1 MKKPAVIFA
10 LVLLGV
16 AGIFAVTLRAAAQG
30 NTGNKTEASSQI
42 NSENIRAQVK
52 FLASDLLEGRG
63 TGQRGGDIA
72 AEYIATQF
80 ALDGLQP
87 AGDNGTYFQD
97 VPMVGVKTLAE
108 TTFKLAPANGEA
120 ITLRNL
126 NDFVTNNESQTDTAD
141 IDAPIVFVGY
151 GIKAPE
157 YNWDDYKGADLKG
170 KVALL
175 FVNEPISDDPKFF
188 KGKALTYYGR
198 WTYKFEE
205 TARRGAVATLVI
217 HRTDL
222 ASYGW
227 EVVRNSWGGEKSYL
241 RRDATPKLQAA
252 SWIQLEVARKLVA
265 MAGLDL
271 DKLFE
276 QAQSRDLK
284 PIELPVHLRAH
295 IASKLRPFVSR
306 NVIAKLPGADPKRK
320 DEAVLY
326 TAHYDHLGVDPNTKG
341 DNIYNGA
348 VDNAT
353 GCGILLELARAWS
366 IQRTAPARSILFAS
380 VTGEEQGLLG
390 SEYLGKHSPVPPAKI
405 SLDLNYDALAPIAD
419 PEEVEVVGAERTT
432 FYPAVQQTAKEF
444 GLQIRPDSRPE
455 AGHYYRSDHFSLA
468 RVGVPSFSIGEGLK
482 FKGHDAAWG
491 EAQANDYVEHHYHQP
506 SDEYHAEWDFTGLAK
521 IAQFGFVLG
530 QRAAALPEVAGWE
543 RGDEFEPARKKEPAV
558 RVSP

>member
-1 MKKPAVIFA
+1 MKKAGVVFAFA
-10 LVLLGV
+10 LLAV
-16 AGIFAVTLRAAAQG
+16 AVVFGMAVRTPAQG
-30 NTGNKTEASSQI
+30 IAGSKFVSIPEI
-42 NSENIRAQVK
+42 NPENIRAHVK

-72 AEYIATQF
+72 AEYIAAQF
-80 ALDGLQP
+80 ALDGLKP
-87 AGDNGTYFQD
+87 AGENGSYFQD
-97 VPMVGVKTLAE
+97 VPMVGVKTMGD
-108 TTFKLAPANGEA
+108 TSCKLAPANGEA
-120 ITLRNL
+120 ITLKHL
-126 NDFVTNNESQTDTAD
+126 DDFVTNNESQAETAD

-157 YNWDDYKGADLKG
+157 YDWDDYKSADLHG

-241 RRDATPKLQAA
+241 RRDNTPKLQAA
-252 SWIQLEVARKLVA
+252 SWIQLDVAKKLVG

-271 DKLFE
+271 DKLF
-276 QAQSRDLK
+276 QLSQTRDFK
-284 PIELPVHLRAH
+284 PIELPVHLQAH
-295 IASKLRPFVSR
+295 VVSKLRPFVSR
-306 NVIAKLPGADPKRK
+306 NVVAMLSGSDPKRSG
-320 DEAVLY
+320 EAVLY
-326 TAHYDHLGVDPNTKG
+326 TAHYDHLGIDPNMKG

-353 GCGILLELARAWS
+353 GCGILLELARVWS
-366 IQRTAPARSILFAS
+366 AERTSSPARSILFAA

-390 SEYLGKHSPVPPAKI
+390 SEYLGKHSPVPAAKI

-419 PEEVEVVGAERTT
+419 PEEVEVTGAERTT
-432 FYPAVQQTAKEF
+432 FYLVVQQTAKEF

-468 RVGVPSFSIGEGLK
+468 RVGIPSFSISEGLK

-491 EAQANDYVEHHYHQP
+491 DAQAKDYVEHHYHQP

-521 IAQFGFVLG
+521 MAQFGFALG
-530 QRAAALPEVAGWE
+530 QRAAALPEVAGWQP
-543 RGDEFEPARKKEPAV
+543 GDEFEPVRKK
-558 RVSP
+558 SQQ

>member
-1 MKKPAVIFA
+1 MKKPVAIFA
-10 LVLLGV
+10 LGLLGV
-16 AGIFAVTLRAAAQG
+16 AGIIAATLRTSAQG
-30 NTGNKTEASSQI
+30 IAGSGFSTIPDVNP
-42 NSENIRAQVK
+42 ENIRAHMK

-87 AGDNGTYFQD
+87 AGDNETYFQD
-97 VPMVGVKTLAE
+97 VPMVGVRTLSE
-108 TTFKLAPANGEA
+108 TTFKLAPANGGTR
-120 ITLRNL
+120 TLKNL
-126 NDFVTNNESQTDTAD
+126 DEFVTSNESQAETAD

-151 GIKAPE
+151 GIKARE

-170 KVALL
+170 KVALV

-188 KGKALTYYGR
+188 KGKTLTYYGR

-227 EVVRNSWGGEKSYL
+227 EVVRNSWGGERSYL
-241 RRDATPKLQAA
+241 RRDGTPKLQAA
-252 SWIQLEVARKLVA
+252 SWIQFEVARKLVA

-276 QAQSRDLK
+276 QAQSRDMK
-284 PIELPVHLRAH
+284 PIELPIHLQAH

-306 NVIAKLPGADPKRK
+306 NVIAKLPGADPERK

-326 TAHYDHLGVDPNTKG
+326 TAHYDHLGIDPGKQG

-353 GCGILLELARAWS
+353 GCGILLELARVWS
-366 IQRTAPARSILFAS
+366 AGRTSAPVRSILFAS

-419 PEEVEVVGAERTT
+419 PEEVEVTGAERTT
-432 FYPAVQQTAKEF
+432 FYPLVQQTAKEF
-444 GLQIRPDSRPE
+444 GLQIRPDSRPG

-468 RVGVPSFSIGEGLK
+468 RVGIPSFSISEGIK

-491 EAQANDYVEHHYHQP
+491 KAQVDDYVEHHYHQP
-506 SDEYHAEWDFTGLAK
+506 SDEYHADWDFTGIAK
-521 IAQFGFVLG
+521 MAQFGFALG
-530 QRAAALPEVAGWE
+530 QRAAAVPEVGGWQP
-543 RGDEFEPARKKEPAV
+543 GDEFEAARKTSQ
-558 RVSP
+558 R

>member
-1 MKKPAVIFA
+1 MRKPVVILALA
-10 LVLLGV
+10 LVGV
-16 AGIFAVTLRAAAQG
+16 AGVLHVTLRTAAQG
-30 NTGNKTEASSQI
+30 IAGSGASTI
-42 NSENIRAQVK
+42 PEPKPENIRAHVK
-52 FLASDLLEGRG
+52 FLANDLLEGRG

-72 AEYIATQF
+72 AEYIAAQF
-80 ALDGLQP
+80 ALDGLKP

-97 VPMVGVKTLAE
+97 VPMVGVRTLPG
-108 TTFKLAPANGEA
+108 TTFKLVPVNGE
-120 ITLRNL
+120 TLTLKNL
-126 NDFVTNNESQTDTAD
+126 DEFVTSNESQAETAD

-188 KGKALTYYGR
+188 KGKTLTYYGR

-205 TARRGAVATLVI
+205 TARRGALATLVI

-227 EVVRNSWGGEKSYL
+227 EVVRNSWGSERSYL
-241 RRDATPKLQAA
+241 RRDGTPKLQAA
-252 SWIQLEVARKLVA
+252 SWIQLEVAKKLVA

-271 DKLFE
+271 DKMF
-276 QAQSRDLK
+276 QKAQSRDLK
-284 PIELPVHLRAH
+284 PIELPVHLQAH
-295 IASKLRPFVSR
+295 VASKLRPFVSR
-306 NVIAKLPGADPKRK
+306 NVIAELPGADPKRK

-326 TAHYDHLGVDPNTKG
+326 TAHYDHLGIDPSMKG

-353 GCGILLELARAWS
+353 GCGILLELARVWS
-366 IQRTAPARSILFAS
+366 AERTSVPARSILFAS
-380 VTGEEQGLLG
+380 VTAEEQGLLG
-390 SEYLGKHSPVPPAKI
+390 SEYLGKHPPVPPAKI
-405 SLDLNYDALAPIAD
+405 SLDLNYDALAPIAG
-419 PEEVEVVGAERTT
+419 PEEVEVTGAERTT
-432 FYPAVQQTAKEF
+432 FYLVVEETAKNF

-468 RVGVPSFSIGEGLK
+468 RVGIPSFSISEGIK

-491 EAQANDYVEHHYHQP
+491 LAQANDYVEHHYHQP
-506 SDEYHAEWDFTGLAK
+506 SDEYHADWDFTGIAK
-521 IAQFGFVLG
+521 MAQFGFALG
-530 QRAAALPEVAGWE
+530 QRAAALPEVTGWQP
-543 RGDEFEPARKKEPAV
+543 GDEFEPARKK
-558 RVSP
+558 SQK